1 MKKKQRK
8 KLVSH
13 SEIGTKRKHN
23 IIILQKDRKGEVMF
37 GMQYEKPILVSDVC
51 SIAQNSLCGK
61 NLKNSDIAYLLSRPV
76 HRH

>member
-1 MKKKQRK
+1 
-8 KLVSH
+8 
-13 SEIGTKRKHN
+13 
-23 IIILQKDRKGEVMF
+23 
-37 GMQYEKPILVSDVC
+37 MQYEKPILVSDVC